1 MNPRRLIKILG
12 GLATLLVFLG
22 LVIADTVDAG
32 VTLSFEDK
40 VFLLTLIGSLL
51 GVDKLLEKVPDLSIG
66 VNNGGK
72 DDE

>member
-1 MNPRRLIKILG
+1 MKLRRQIKAIG

-51 GVDKLLEKVPDLSIG
+51 GVDKLLEKVPNLSVG
-66 VNNGGK
+66 VNSGG